1 MPQQIVTNGCS
12 FTQELYLDKEDRWST
27 KIGAVENLALGGGS
41 NERILHT
48 TIDYLNTNNPDVLII
63 GWTDTDR
70 FMLPNI
76 NGSRIVV
83 TPVHTFDE
91 NLGNDCDE
99 HSKFYYKYCHNEF
112 VNFKNTLQYMIHIQ
126 EYCKAKQIKLL
137 YFNSFSRSLSDG
149 YLTGLAKN
157 AFMSRES
164 ADIERMGIQFNTKVL
179 KDLIAKLDTSIW
191 IKELWYSME
200 KHCKDFPLH
209 DTGHPGIEGSNDWA
223 ELVKKYL

>member
-137 YFNSFSRSLSDG
+137 YFNSFSRSLSDE

-209 DTGHPGIEGSNDWA
+209 NTGHPGIEGSNDWA

>member
-112 VNFKNTLQYMIHIQ
+112 VNFKNTLQYMIHTQ

-137 YFNSFSRSLSDG
+137 YFKSFSRSLSDE

-200 KHCKDFPLH
+200 KHC
-209 DTGHPGIEGSNDWA
+209 
-223 ELVKKYL
+223 